1 MQQYNGKVDM
11 RVYRSK
17 RDLANALESLLR
29 EKNYDDILISEIV
42 ARAMVSK
49 NTFYNNFL
57 DKNDLLNFLFQRY
70 ADELLKNI
78 EPFEEDKKPREENLK
93 EIIKVM
99 VHFFY
104 ESPIQTKK
112 MITND
117 KTKSLYWNINSFV
130 QSFIYYGFK
139 NRKVS
144 IIDINI
150 NVNLDLLCPFL
161 AGGVTNLLY
170 YLCDNN
176 IELDENELVNDIIT
190 LITR

>member
-1 MQQYNGKVDM
+1 MQNYNEKVDM

-29 EKNYDDILISEIV
+29 EKNYDDILINEIV
-42 ARAMVSK
+42 SRAMVSK

-70 ADELLKNI
+70 ANELLKSL
-78 EPFEEDKKPREENLK
+78 EPFEEDKKPIEENIK
-93 EIIKVM
+93 EIIKTM

-117 KTKSLYWNINSFV
+117 KTKSLYWNINSFAEN
-130 QSFIYYGFK
+130 FIYNSFK
-139 NRKVS
+139 NRKVKL
-144 IIDINI
+144 INT
-150 NVNLDLLCPFL
+150 NANLDLLCPFL

-170 YLCDNN
+170 SLCDKN
-176 IELDENELVNDIIT
+176 INIDENELVNDILA

>member
-1 MQQYNGKVDM
+1 MQKYNGKVDM

-144 IIDINI
+144 IIDID
-150 NVNLDLLCPFL
+150 VNLDLLCPFL

-170 YLCDNN
+170 SLCDNN
-176 IELDENELVNDIIT
+176 IELDENELVNDILT
-190 LITR
+190 LINR

>member
-1 MQQYNGKVDM
+1 MQKYNGKVDM

-144 IIDINI
+144 IIDVD
-150 NVNLDLLCPFL
+150 VNLDLLCPFL
-161 AGGVTNLLY
+161 AGGITNLLY
-170 YLCDNN
+170 SLCDNN
-176 IELDENELVNDIIT
+176 IELDEKELVNDIIT
-190 LITR
+190 LINR

>member
-1 MQQYNGKVDM
+1 MQNYSEKVDM

-42 ARAMVSK
+42 SRAMVSK

-70 ADELLKNI
+70 ANELLKSL
-78 EPFEEDKKPREENLK
+78 EPFEEDKKPIEENIK
-93 EIIKVM
+93 EIIKTM

-104 ESPIQTKK
+104 ESPLQTKK

-117 KTKSLYWNINSFV
+117 KTKSLYWNINSFAEN
-130 QSFIYYGFK
+130 FIYNSFK
-139 NRKVS
+139 NRKVKL
-144 IIDINI
+144 INTDA
-150 NVNLDLLCPFL
+150 NLDLLCPFL

-170 YLCDNN
+170 SLCDKN
-176 IELDENELVNDIIT
+176 INIDENELVNDILA

>member
-1 MQQYNGKVDM
+1 MQKYNGKVDM

-144 IIDINI
+144 IIDVD
-150 NVNLDLLCPFL
+150 VNLDLLCPFL

-170 YLCDNN
+170 SLCDNN
-176 IELDENELVNDIIT
+176 IELDENELVNDILT
-190 LITR
+190 LINR

>member
-1 MQQYNGKVDM
+1 MQNYSEKVDM

-42 ARAMVSK
+42 SRAMVSK

-70 ADELLKNI
+70 ANELLKSL
-78 EPFEEDKKPREENLK
+78 EPFEEDKKPIEENIK
-93 EIIKVM
+93 EIIKTM

-104 ESPIQTKK
+104 ESPLQTKK

-117 KTKSLYWNINSFV
+117 KTKSLYWNINSFAEN
-130 QSFIYYGFK
+130 FIYNSFK
-139 NRKVS
+139 DRKVKLVNT
-144 IIDINI
+144 DA
-150 NVNLDLLCPFL
+150 NLDLLCPFL

-170 YLCDNN
+170 SLCDKN
-176 IELDENELVNDIIT
+176 INIDENELVNDILA

>member
-1 MQQYNGKVDM
+1 MQKYNGKVDM

-144 IIDINI
+144 IIDVD
-150 NVNLDLLCPFL
+150 VNLDLLCPFL

-170 YLCDNN
+170 SLCDNN

-190 LITR
+190 LINR